1 VGYEAKLQQV
11 RDYLARWPNL
21 YLVGRTGSFKYMNSD
36 GVIED
41 VFQFMDEAFGERSE
55 VERLAVEEGRWV

>member
-1 VGYEAKLQQV
+1 
-11 RDYLARWPNL
+11 
-21 YLVGRTGSFKYMNSD
+21 MNSD